1 MESGGLMKA
10 KLTKRLLDQTET
22 ANPSGLRI
30 FDTETPGFLVT
41 IYPSGRK
48 TFAVK
53 YGPKEAGRFLVIGP
67 YGRLT
72 VDQARTKAKELLAE
86 ATLGNDPAAAEATT
100 FEAWSAV
107 YLSRYASKRKR
118 FPRQVSLYLARAVES
133 FGAMPLERITP
144 DTIETFLAQF
154 KDKPATMNRTLQALR
169 PCFQAAVLAGRSP
182 RNPCRAVARSKRENP
197 PRARVLSSEEMAGL
211 LAALQDEDAHTRA
224 AFQILIETGARLSE
238 VLQARWEDFDL
249 ETATWRIP
257 SPKAGRPQVIPVP
270 STVAKMLRALPR
282 LSPFVIPGQKAKPGQ
297 APIPRFD
304 LKGPWRRLTQ
314 KAGIA
319 NVRVHDLRRTFGLAV
334 ARQAGLHVAQQLLR
348 HADVRV
354 TAAVY
359 SPLGIDDLRAALEK
373 RAEVLPFPEKKK
385 RNG

>member
-1 MESGGLMKA
+1 MKA

-53 YGPKEAGRFLVIGP
+53 YGPKDAARFLVIGP
-67 YGRLT
+67 FGRLT

-86 ATLGNDPAAAEATT
+86 ATLGNDPAAADVTT
-100 FEAWSAV
+100 FEDWSAV
-107 YLSRYASKRKR
+107 YLSRYASKRKQ
-118 FPRQVSLYLARAVES
+118 FPRQVALYLARAAES
-133 FGAMPLERITP
+133 FGAMLMERITP
-144 DTIETFLAQF
+144 DTIETFLSQF

-169 PCFQAAVLAGRSP
+169 PCFQAAVIAGRSP

-197 PRARVLSSEEMAGL
+197 PRARVFSNEEMVAL
-211 LAALQDEDAHTRA
+211 LAAVQDEDVHTRA

-238 VLQARWEDFDL
+238 VLQSRWEDFDL
-249 ETATWRIP
+249 DAATWRIP
-257 SPKAGRPQVIPVP
+257 SPKAGKPQVIPIP
-270 STVAKMLRALPR
+270 STVVKMLRTLPR
-282 LSPFVIPGQKAKPGQ
+282 LSPFVIPSQKKPKRGQE
-297 APIPRFD
+297 PIPRFD
-304 LKGPWRRLTQ
+304 LKGPWQRVMQ
-314 KAGIA
+314 KAGISNA
-319 NVRVHDLRRTFGLAV
+319 RVHDLRRTFGLAV

-373 RAEVLPFPEKKK
+373 RAEVLPFPERKKET
-385 RNG
+385 G